1 MNEVHLVFRC
11 YISGTFAGE
20 KVIPR
25 YNVVRFLMD
34 CADLKIRAVCVRYF
48 AVKSKDSK
56 EDAV

>member
-20 KVIPR
+20 KVINR
-25 YNVVRFLMD
+25 NNVVKFLMD

-48 AVKSKDSK
+48 EVKSQENK

>member
-11 YISGTFAGE
+11 YIAGTFAGE
-20 KVIPR
+20 KVVPR
-25 YNVVRFLMD
+25 NNVVQFLMD

-48 AVKSKDSK
+48 AVKSQDSK

>member
-1 MNEVHLVFRC
+1 MKEVHLVFRC

-20 KVIPR
+20 KVIPG
-25 YNVVRFLMD
+25 YNVVQFLMD

-48 AVKSKDSK
+48 EVKNQDSK

>member
-48 AVKSKDSK
+48 AVK
-56 EDAV
+56 DAIS

>member
-1 MNEVHLVFRC
+1 MVFRC

-20 KVIPR
+20 KIVPR
-25 YNVVRFLMD
+25 SNVVRFLMD

-48 AVKSKDSK
+48 EVKSQDSK

>member
-20 KVIPR
+20 KVVPR

-48 AVKSKDSK
+48 EVKSQDSK